1 MPMPSDKNPFYN
13 IHVEVLLEQVRL
25 VVFFALGRVSTPSYL
40 QFLQHFQPHILWV
53 CLFYIVKFPAHSSWL
68 YDPLNKDIFLSPGFC
83 VNLKSP
89 TWWIFPQL
97 WPEPW
102 PLNEYFNGLKYSF
115 LCLWRSA
122 VVQLHLNLFTCSC
135 GLFVGS
141 LCKYS
146 VHLKLTQNT
155 RETLLS
161 FQNMS

>member
-1 MPMPSDKNPFYN
+1 MPSDKSPFYN
-13 IHVEVLLEQVRL
+13 MHVEVLLEQVRL
-25 VVFFALGRVSTPSYL
+25 VAFFALGRVSALSYL
-40 QFLQHFQPHILWV
+40 PFLQHFQPHILRV
-53 CLFYIVKFPAHSSWL
+53 CLFYTAKFPAYSSWL
-68 YDPLNKDIFLSPGFC
+68 YDPLNEDIFLSPGIC
-83 VNLKSP
+83 VNLESP
-89 TWWIFPQL
+89 TWWTFSWL
-97 WPEPW
+97 WSEPW

-122 VVQLHLNLFTCSC
+122 VVQLHLNLFTCSS